1 MVIDPF
7 GIKKDF
13 SDQCYTNWISFCA
26 NKDSLRDISWINR
39 SQIKHPIQR
48 DGFSCGVFVSMFLR
62 NLLSNN
68 LTIEFE
74 TTNSNLIKIRNEMF
88 NSIVRSFLE

>member
-1 MVIDPF
+1 MDPF
-7 GIKKDF
+7 GIKKEF
-13 SDQCYTNWISFCA
+13 SDQCFKNWISFCS
-26 NKDSLRDISWINR
+26 NKDSLKEIFWINR
-39 SQIKHPIQR
+39 SLIKQPIQR

-62 NLLSNN
+62 NLLCKN